1 MFEIFTKE
9 GLLGMLYF
17 IPALLISLS
26 IHEFSHSLVAYK
38 LGDKSQKAQG
48 RLTLSPFAHI
58 DIMGFIFILIFRF
71 GWGKP
76 VVYDD
81 RNFKN
86 KSKGSMLVSLSG
98 PLSNVLLAII
108 LTVVVKVLYEFGIV
122 ADTVNSNVGRIL
134 YQILLIT
141 IQFNVIFAVFNMLPI
156 PPFDGYKVLYYFLP
170 LKAKMWVNR
179 YERYGLIILIL
190 LLVTRLYVV
199 LILPAY
205 TLVNWLLSTILM
217 I

>member
-1 MFEIFTKE
+1 MFEIFTRD
-9 GLLGMLYF
+9 GLLGILYF
-17 IPALLISLS
+17 LPALLISLS
-26 IHEFSHSLVAYK
+26 IHEFGHSLVAYK

-58 DIMGFIFILIFRF
+58 DLMGLIFILIFRF

-98 PLSNVLLAII
+98 PLSNVLLAIV
-108 LTVVVKVLYEFGIV
+108 LTIVMKILYEFGI
-122 ADTVNSNVGRIL
+122 TMETINSNIGSIL
-134 YQILLIT
+134 YYMLLLA

-179 YERYGLIILIL
+179 YERYGIILLIVL
-190 LLVTRLYVV
+190 LITRLYVV

-205 TLVNWLLSTILM
+205 TLVNWLLNIILTI
-217 I
+217 